1 MLSKL
6 FGRTNK
12 KNKQDKTAT
21 SNKVTKSNLSI
32 VRCIHSKDAVKQIKP
47 NAYCHFGQHKAVTVC
62 SKCNRTAMASAQ
74 SDLKPCPDCGGKV
87 LRGTGRHVD
96 ELEKFVAKWEHN
108 QWVFAPS
115 SPLPPY
121 LDRSKKWNFYL

>member
-12 KNKQDKTAT
+12 KNKKDNVAT
-21 SNKVTKSNLSI
+21 SNKVRKSNLAT
-32 VRCIHSKDAVKQIKP
+32 VRCIHSRDPVKQIKP
-47 NAYCHFGQHKAVTVC
+47 NAYIHIGQHKAVTVC

-87 LRGTGRHVD
+87 LRGTGRNVD

-108 QWVFAPS
+108 QWVFSTS

-121 LDRSKKWNFYL
+121 LDKSKKWNFYL